1 MDPETLT
8 SMARWPNVPACY
20 GWLTLDARGQW
31 RLGEGGG
38 ELVRH
43 AGLADYLN
51 RNYAATERGEWFVQN
66 GPQRVYVTLTRAP
79 YIVRLVEGG
88 VWQTHTGLAVHQVT
102 QVLLDAEGHVYAV
115 CEHGLAGIDDR
126 DLSALLDLSAAD
138 EDVLDGLAVNVG
150 EHRLP
155 LESVAADTLP
165 GRFGFV
171 LQPVALKSEF
181 NRLTGELASAYEG
194 VDEVLAQQE
203 IDAAVK
209 QARKR

>member
-1 MDPETLT
+1 
-8 SMARWPNVPACY
+8 MARWPNVPACY

-79 YIVRLVEGG
+79 YIVRLVAAG
-88 VWQTHTGLAVHQVT
+88 VWQTHTGLPVREITAA
-102 QVLLDAEGHVYAV
+102 LIDAEGNAYLV

-126 DLSALLDLSAAD
+126 DLAGLLDST
-138 EDVLDGLAVNVG
+138 EDDDATGVVSLTLGKR
-150 EHRLP
+150 RLP
-155 LESVAADTLP
+155 LECIDAAALP
-165 GRFGFV
+165 DRFGFV
-171 LQPVALKSEF
+171 
-181 NRLTGELASAYEG
+181 
-194 VDEVLAQQE
+194 
-203 IDAAVK
+203 I
-209 QARKR
+209 QARAVP